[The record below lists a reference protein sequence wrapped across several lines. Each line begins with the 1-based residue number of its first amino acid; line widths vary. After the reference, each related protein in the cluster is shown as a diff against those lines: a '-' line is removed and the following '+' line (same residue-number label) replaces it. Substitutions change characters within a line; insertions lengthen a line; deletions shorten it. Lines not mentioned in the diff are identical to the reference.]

1 MGDNLAII
9 PLWVTPQDDQ
19 SHTDDRHQHPQM
31 EDLGSDLRDT
41 QNGVVQITSEN
52 IEAIAAEMQNLTER
66 SSERAKIM
74 KRLRAQI
81 KREEST
87 KNESNSN
94 VQVEL
99 ESDNQN
105 EPSLKTKKH

>member
-74 KRLRAQI
+74 KRLRAQKKGKNPQRMKAI
-81 KREEST
+81 PTSKLSLNQTT
-87 KNESNSN
+87 KMN
-94 VQVEL
+94 QV
-99 ESDNQN
+99 
-105 EPSLKTKKH
+105 